1 MKPKKTTAAK
11 KKKATKTVAPK
22 TILPKARPKAQVQ
35 TQTGKTQGQTQR
47 QIVNVVL
54 QQPARGRV
62 PRQVKQATPV
72 STQTFYIERSPSQV
86 ISSDPFKSG
95 VIQKNKEAQTEKQTS
110 SVSTNVG
117 AVSRLVPGIEE
128 DIKKPQLS
136 IQSQQP
142 ISIEGSMPSYNIGTV
157 DFEKKPTKTKKE
169 PEPGRRPVGRPP
181 GSKNKPKLVETDTYP
196 T

>member
-22 TILPKARPKAQVQ
+22 AILPKAGPKAQVQ

-95 VIQKNKEAQTEKQTS
+95 VLQKNKEAQTEKQTT

-128 DIKKPQLS
+128 DIKKPKKITILEETSSQTYGSELSTNKPGIPTGEFAPQLGRTLGPS
-136 IQSQQP
+136 TLAQ
-142 ISIEGSMPSYNIGTV
+142 IEASYGQY
-157 DFEKKPTKTKKE
+157 DPFRKKETKK
-169 PEPGRRPVGRPP
+169 
-181 GSKNKPKLVETDTYP
+181 
-196 T
+196 

>member
-22 TILPKARPKAQVQ
+22 AILPKAGPKAQVQ
-35 TQTGKTQGQTQR
+35 TQVGKTQGQTQR
-47 QIVNVVL
+47 QIVNVIL
-54 QQPARGRV
+54 PPQTRTRV
-62 PRQVKQATPV
+62 PRQVKQAAPV

-95 VIQKNKEAQTEKQTS
+95 VLQKNKEAQTEKQTT

-128 DIKKPQLS
+128 DIKKPKKITILEETPSQTYSTELS
-136 IQSQQP
+136 T
-142 ISIEGSMPSYNIGTV
+142 N
-157 DFEKKPTKTKKE
+157 
-169 PEPGRRPVGRPP
+169 PP
-181 GSKNKPKLVETDTYP
+181 GIPQGPYAPQMGRTLGASTLAQIEAVKGPYAKILYK
-196 T
+196 